1 MGFVFDAP
9 KQASV
14 AIHNSADR
22 FPVRR
27 IFCVG
32 RNYAAHAREM
42 GHDPDREAPFYFTK
56 PADAVVD
63 NGAQVP
69 YPPKTENL
77 HYEAELVVAIG
88 KECTNATLENA
99 LDHVFGYA
107 AGNDLTRRDL
117 QSQSKQKGRPWDT
130 GKAFDHSAPCAPIHL
145 ATDADDIEKARIW
158 LTVNGDI
165 KQDSNTNKLI
175 WSVPEVIVNLSGLFT
190 LKPGDLIYTGTPE
203 GVGPV
208 VKGDVIHVGIDG
220 LTELETKIV

>member
-14 AIHNSADR
+14 SVHNSEDR
-22 FPVRR
+22 FAVRR

-42 GHDPDREAPFYFTK
+42 GHDPDRDPPFYFTK

-63 NGAQVP
+63 NGVDVP
-69 YPPKTENL
+69 YPPKTSNL
-77 HYEAELVVAIG
+77 HFEAELVVAIG
-88 KECTNATLENA
+88 KECKDATLENA

-107 AGNDLTRRDL
+107 VGNDLTRRDL
-117 QSQSKQKGRPWDT
+117 QSESKQKGRPWDT
-130 GKAFDHSAPCAPIHL
+130 GKAFDHSAPCAEIYPVDE
-145 ATDADDIEKARIW
+145 AGNIENARIW
-158 LTVNGDI
+158 LSVNGEI
-165 KQDSNTNKLI
+165 KQDSNISKLI

-208 VKGDVIHVGIDG
+208 VTGDVINVGIDG

>member
-1 MGFVFDAP
+1 MGFVIDAP

-14 AIHNSADR
+14 AIHNSEDR

-42 GHDPDREAPFYFTK
+42 GHDPDRDPPFYFTK

-63 NGAQVP
+63 NGVQVP

-88 KECTNATLENA
+88 KECTDATLDSA
-99 LDHVFGYA
+99 LDYVFGYA
-107 AGNDLTRRDL
+107 VGNDLTRRVL
-117 QSQSKQKGRPWDT
+117 QTESKKKGRPWDT

-145 ATDADDIEKARIW
+145 AADAGDIENARIW
-158 LTVNGDI
+158 LKVNGET
-165 KQDSNTNKLI
+165 KQDSNTGKLI
-175 WSVPEVIVNLSGLFT
+175 WSIPEVIVNLSGLFT

-208 VKGDVIHVGIDG
+208 VKGDVINVGIDG